1 MDHRGSVRS
10 LSGQE
15 QHHQGHHGHHH
26 EEERRRHGGR
36 DSRLTNS
43 RSVIFGSDTINTEIH
58 EEFRQRAK
66 RNESFKLALGSP
78 KLARRGSMADSLRR
92 SMEDIHDGFVSLSGT
107 SSRAGSL
114 RRSRSG
120 SVASLRGI
128 KIFFVELVK
137 FVFLNNQKY
146 F

>member
-15 QHHQGHHGHHH
+15 QHHHHHH
-26 EEERRRHGGR
+26 EEEGRRHGGR

>member
-26 EEERRRHGGR
+26 EQERRRLGGR
-36 DSRLTNS
+36 DSRLHNS

-128 KIFFVELVK
+128 QIFFPPK
-137 FVFLNNQKY
+137 WQIY

>member
-1 MDHRGSVRS
+1 MDHGGSVRS
-10 LSGQE
+10 LSGQD
-15 QHHQGHHGHHH
+15 QHHQGHHHH
-26 EEERRRHGGR
+26 EQERRHGGR

-92 SMEDIHDGFVSLSGT
+92 SMEDLHDGFVSLSGT

-128 KIFFVELVK
+128 KIFLH
-137 FVFLNNQKY
+137 QSKY
-146 F
+146 I

>member
-10 LSGQE
+10 LSGQDHG
-15 QHHQGHHGHHH
+15 QGHQGHHHH
-26 EEERRRHGGR
+26 EQDRRHGGR
-36 DSRLTNS
+36 DSRLHNS

-92 SMEDIHDGFVSLSGT
+92 SMEDLHDGFVSLSGT

-128 KIFFVELVK
+128 KIFLPHS
-137 FVFLNNQKY
+137 KY
-146 F
+146 I

>member
-15 QHHQGHHGHHH
+15 QHHQGHYHH
-26 EEERRRHGGR
+26 EQEERGRHGGR
-36 DSRLTNS
+36 DSRLHNS

-66 RNESFKLALGSP
+66 RNESFKLALSSP

-92 SMEDIHDGFVSLSGT
+92 SMEDLHDGFVSLSGT